1 MNLLE
6 TINKN
11 ENMRKLFGK
20 RELIIIQKQ
29 LLGVKLTQSE
39 KNRLSRDI
47 RRKFEAIR
55 QLSQFSQE
63 FELKYGSNIK
73 EIISE
78 TKEIILGSK
87 YKAKIKR
94 IIIYGS
100 TADNTRTLSSDI
112 DIAVEFNEIS
122 KEEATKFRL
131 DIVRKAN
138 EKVDIQVFNI
148 LPEKIKNEINIK
160 GKVLYEQQNKR

>member
-138 EKVDIQVFNI
+138 DKVDIQVFNI